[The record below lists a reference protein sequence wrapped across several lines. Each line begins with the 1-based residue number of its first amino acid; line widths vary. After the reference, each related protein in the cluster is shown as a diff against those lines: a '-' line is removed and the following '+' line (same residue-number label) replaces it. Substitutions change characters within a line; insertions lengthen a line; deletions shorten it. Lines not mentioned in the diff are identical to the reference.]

1 MKIHYNDCITTLKE
15 TSIDTSGASN
25 AYMTDSNSE
34 VINFDKFLELYFK
47 SINGPKTKI
56 PASVDALCKLDTK
69 WCFIE
74 FKNGV
79 IDRKQRVNLSEKIGH
94 SILVVL
100 RNEDMKVC
108 TLCESGIF
116 VLVYNENVNKKLPD
130 SISRNELANYLL
142 TKADDRNIRFGL
154 DRFKNIYF
162 EDVYTLSIEEFASFI
177 KDKDVCLPA

>member
-1 MKIHYNDCITTLKE
+1 MKIHYNDCIATLKE
-15 TSIDTSGASN
+15 TSIDTSKASEV
-25 AYMTDSNSE
+25 YMTDSNSF
-34 VINFDKFLELYFK
+34 VINFDKFLEVYFK

-79 IDRKQRVNLSEKIGH
+79 INGKQRVNLSEKIGH

-142 TKADDRNIRFGL
+142 TKADDRIIRFGL
-154 DRFKNIYF
+154 DKFKNIYF

-177 KDKDVCLPA
+177 ENKEICIPA